1 MKHSYFLGIDGGGTK
16 CKARL
21 EDPAGNLLGEYIS
34 GPANPMRNYE
44 LAMESIQDAIKGVF
58 ANANLEAVCTANTHA
73 VIGLAGLNIPS
84 CLVQMNEWQHP
95 FASLQFTTDL
105 HIACVGAH
113 GREAGA
119 IVIVGTGSSG
129 ILCKGTQ
136 QFEYGG
142 HGFMLGDKGSGAWF
156 GVQTI
161 RYALEVIDGVQTTG
175 EFAGKLLETLNCSSA
190 HEIVEQYANA
200 SPAQLA
206 QLAPLLFDY
215 ADKNDTNAVKIVKE
229 GANYISELCRQILQ
243 QKPPAIC
250 LIGGLS
256 HKLIPWLSPDI
267 KAKVSSPLHSPE
279 LGAILIARKH
289 QALGAKLA

>member
-1 MKHSYFLGIDGGGTK
+1 MEYSYFLGIDGGGTK

-21 EDPAGNLLGEYIS
+21 EDAAGNLLSEHIS

-44 LAMESIQDAIKGVF
+44 LAIKSIQDAIEGVF
-58 ANANLEAVCTANTHA
+58 TKANLEVACATSTHA

-84 CLVQMNEWQHP
+84 CLVQMNEWKHP

-113 GREAGA
+113 GCEAGA

-129 ILCKGTQ
+129 ILCKGVQ

-156 GVQTI
+156 GAQSI
-161 RYALEVIDGVQTTG
+161 RYALETIDGVHTKS
-175 EFAGKLLETLNCSSA
+175 EFTAKVFEILNCRSA
-190 HEIVEQYANA
+190 HEVVEQYANA
-200 SPAQLA
+200 SPAQFA
-206 QLAPLLFDY
+206 KLAPLLFDC
-215 ADKNDTNAVKIVKE
+215 ANNNEANAAKIVKE
-229 GANYISELCRQILQ
+229 GAAYISELCHQILQ
-243 QKPPAIC
+243 QKPPRLC

-256 HKLIPWLSPDI
+256 HKLTPWLRPDI
-267 KAKVSSPLHSPE
+267 QAKVGSPLHSPE
-279 LGAILIARKH
+279 HGAILIAR
-289 QALGAKLA
+289 QRQTLGAKLA